1 MTTNLRIGCQTKVV
15 HIEDHILCGHQHVFN
30 CVMVYD
36 LFPEG
41 KFKGASGSAGK
52 GKGVKRKRPQSFK
65 PPPLAVMQ
73 GNDDALLDAGFEGRM

>member
-1 MTTNLRIGCQTKVV
+1 
-15 HIEDHILCGHQHVFN
+15 
-30 CVMVYD
+30 MVYD